1 MHMFFK
7 ICDLKHFGIFAG
19 KRVLESL
26 FHKVAGLAALQSATL
41 FKRDFNTGVF
51 LGVLQNF

>member
-1 MHMFFK
+1 MFFK

-19 KRVLESL
+19 KPVLESL